1 MRNNLFNYKDVSN
14 KPHRSGFDL
23 SKRLLFTSKVGELLP
38 VYCKPTMP
46 GDHFSINVQSFT
58 RTQTVQS
65 SAFTRIKEYVDFFY
79 VPYHLLWRN
88 FQSSFTQIQ
97 QSSQFAD
104 SPLKD
109 VPINEKLPYI
119 NQRAL
124 FQYVVDAYKSG
135 LIGEGH
141 QTDEV
146 GAQRLQQTLKLLA
159 YLGYYD
165 FTNLSSDEFIRDW
178 VDLKYNEK
186 VLSINVSLMPL
197 LAYQKVYYDFYRNDL
212 WEVNRPT
219 AFNVDYMVDSTNYAD
234 FVSSGDDVINSGI
247 LNLHYA
253 NYAKDLFLGLLPSA
267 QYGDTSVLS
276 SSISGNGYIP
286 ANTKIANKTGIVTDN
301 FGTPVQVNTFQ
312 TNPNL
317 TVLTGDSFFPFGV
330 RSADGGEAGLALE
343 TGEIKTYQNI
353 PISLSTLTAQIDVL
367 KLRQAQALQKW
378 KEITQCG
385 DYNYRAQ
392 IEKHFGVKLPE
403 LMAHRCQYIGGTQG
417 VITINEVVNQN
428 LEGANEASIKG
439 KGVGSFNDNNITFDA
454 KDHGLIL
461 GIYYAIP
468 YVDYALSGVSRDLS
482 AVNISDLPIPEF
494 DRLGFEPVNIQEFFA
509 VNEGEQFGFVGYA
522 PRYHNYK
529 TDLDEVKGAFRS
541 SLPNWVAQ
549 YDISYIKSLVSDQK
563 FLPCLKVN
571 ASILDDI
578 FAVNAWSNPAHKQ
591 IDTDQLLN
599 CINFEIHAV
608 RNLDYSGVPY

>member
-482 AVNISDLPIPEF
+482 TVNISDLPIPEF